1 MTIASSFICTLK
13 EYGHIFC
20 IDYYSDLNLNIR
32 IPNDLTRNIK
42 QISGM
47 KSLYAVKIA
56 EN

>member
-20 IDYYSDLNLNIR
+20 IDYYSDLNIR

-47 KSLYAVKIA
+47 KSIYAVKIA